1 MSQSKLES
9 LPNEILI
16 DIIEKYI
23 NGIDVVVAFNHQLN
37 RRFDGLIN
45 RCQQLRFDF
54 TQCRKDDFC
63 VCMGLLPAYL
73 KSIRHLALSDYR
85 TPGQIYAF
93 LSFYRSFTL
102 FSQLRSL
109 SFHFNGL
116 TTAPSML
123 HVALDSL
130 VTSNVHS
137 LSIEGK
143 NTDNIPALND
153 NIRDILRM
161 ATLKR
166 LILSIDINANS
177 WSFLAD
183 TSCDLEELTVRGMQ
197 CAPADFQVICCIAR
211 RLKYLNVYIT
221 ESKPSAYRR
230 SKNSAS
236 KPILPLLELRTLIL
250 TFQSISETA
259 FETLADCIRLMPAL
273 QRLEV
278 RTHNDL
284 IHAMRWQTLIE
295 TSLPLLTHLTLWTM
309 GLPGIGAEVT
319 NTLESFQSSFWIAKK
334 DFNLIVTEHQ
344 LPDAEDH
351 SDQDSDDG
359 MVSRD
364 PNYFLQPV
372 TQVWMAPKR
381 DLKNDFSVIGKI
393 SKLKVSTRSKLEHYP
408 RYYPCV
414 NSLDLLYLDK
424 PLLIY
429 LKRYFSCSQIKE
441 LTLLPS
447 VGDSG
452 NLSILLAHFNHVRSL
467 SIRFNLLASAGKN
480 AFTKQTA
487 TMKTLDISYDKHPFD
502 THTMRL
508 IAQLFPYLE
517 HLKINTRSIN
527 KVPQLKKFFPHLF
540 SLTFKVLTNAPWFD
554 NYNGTMSDY
563 NLRRNAQF
571 LFERQNDFL
580 VIWIDQAAVED
591 PFWRRCVSTTKVPD
605 KPGPRKRGLF
615 NFLKL
620 FK

>member
-37 RRFDGLIN
+37 HRFDGLIN

-63 VCMGLLPAYL
+63 MCMGLLPAYL
-73 KSIRHLALSDYR
+73 KSIGHLALSDYH
-85 TPGQIYAF
+85 TPGQINAF
-93 LSFYRSFTL
+93 LSFFRSFTA

-116 TTAPSML
+116 TTTSSML

-130 VTSNVHS
+130 ITSNVHS

-143 NTDNIPALND
+143 NTGNIPALNED
-153 NIRDILRM
+153 IREILRI

-166 LILSIDINANS
+166 LILSLDINAFS
-177 WSFLAD
+177 WGFPAD
-183 TSCDLEELTVRGMQ
+183 TSCNLEELTVRGMQ

-211 RLKYLNVYIT
+211 RLKYLNLYIT
-221 ESKPSAYRR
+221 EPKPSAYTR
-230 SKNSAS
+230 SNKSAT
-236 KPILPLLELRTLIL
+236 KPILPLVQLRTLIL

-259 FETLADCIRLMPAL
+259 FQTLADCIRLMPAL

-278 RTHNDL
+278 RTHNEL

-309 GLPGIGAEVT
+309 GSTGIGAEVT
-319 NTLESFQSSFWIAKK
+319 NTLESFQSSFWMAKK
-334 DFNLIVTEHQ
+334 DFNLIITEHQ
-344 LPDAEDH
+344 VPDVEDD

-364 PNYFLQPV
+364 LNYFLQPV
-372 TQVWMAPKR
+372 TQVWTAPNR

-393 SKLKVSTRSKLEHYP
+393 SKLKVSPSFKLEHYP
-408 RYYPCV
+408 RYYPLV
-414 NSLDLLYLDK
+414 NSLDLLYLDQA
-424 PLLIY
+424 LLIY
-429 LKRYFSCSQIKE
+429 LKRYFRCSQIKE
-441 LTLLPS
+441 LVFLPKMS
-447 VGDSG
+447 DTV
-452 NLSILLAHFNHVRSL
+452 NLSILLAHFNHIRSL
-467 SIRFNLLASAGKN
+467 SIHFHLLESGGKN
-480 AFTKQTA
+480 VFAQQT
-487 TMKTLDISYDKHPFD
+487 TSVKTLDISYDEHPFN
-502 THTMRL
+502 THAIHL
-508 IAQLFPYLE
+508 IAKLFPCLE
-517 HLKINTRSIN
+517 HLKINTRSIDN
-527 KVPQLKKFFPHLF
+527 VPHLAEFLPHLF
-540 SLTFKVLTNAPWFD
+540 SLTFKVLIDAPWHT
-554 NYNGTMSDY
+554 NYGGTTSDY
-563 NLRRNAQF
+563 SLRRNAQF

-580 VIWIDQAAVED
+580 VIWIDLAALDD
-591 PFWRRCVSTTKVPD
+591 PFWSRCASNDELPEKHAP
-605 KPGPRKRGLF
+605 KKKGLF
-615 NFLKL
+615 NFLKR